1 MSMYDVVR
9 EWTPRVADAPLRA
22 FMDAA
27 TADDVARVLRKQRL
41 FPHDLL
47 TLLSPAAATQLEAMA
62 RRARELTVRHFGRTI
77 QLFTPLYLS
86 NHCTNQCR
94 YCGFNA
100 RNHIPRQRLSDEE
113 IAAEGRAIAATG
125 LRHLLLLTGDARHVS
140 GPEYIA
146 HAARLLAPYFP
157 SLSVEVYSLTD
168 EEYALL
174 VDAGIDGM
182 TMFQETYNEA
192 LYPDLHPAGPKR
204 DYHFRLDAPERA
216 ARAGMRAVG
225 LGALLGLDD
234 WRRDAFFTALHGDWL
249 QRHYPYVDVSFSV
262 PRLRP
267 HAGAFQ
273 PAHAVSDRD
282 LVQVILAY
290 RIFMPSAG
298 ITVSTRERADLRDN
312 LIPLGVTRMSA
323 GVSTAVGGHAGR
335 AQDGHAVSTLGGHAV
350 HAQDGHAVRKDV
362 EGQGDADGATPQFEI
377 SDPRSADEMAA
388 AIAARGY
395 QPVYK
400 DWESVLDGGYGC
412 GIACAAR
419 RTPSGEPVGAPTP
432 AAPRAMA

>member
-1 MSMYDVVR
+1 MSMYDVVS
-9 EWTPRVADAPLRA
+9 EWTPRVADAPLREV
-22 FMDAA
+22 MESA
-27 TADDVARVLRKQRL
+27 TAADVARVLRKERL
-41 FPHDLL
+41 SPHDLPV
-47 TLLSPAAATQLEAMA
+47 LLSPAAATQLEAMA

-100 RNHIPRQRLSDEE
+100 RNHIPRQRLSDAE
-113 IAAEGRAIAATG
+113 IVAEGRAIAATG

-168 EEYALL
+168 DEYALL

-182 TMFQETYNEA
+182 TMFQETYNKA
-192 LYPDLHPAGPKR
+192 LYPELHPAGPKR
-204 DYHFRLDAPERA
+204 DYRFRLDAPERA
-216 ARAGMRAVG
+216 ALAGMRAVG

-234 WRRDAFFTALHGDWL
+234 WRRDAFFTALHGHWL

-298 ITVSTRERADLRDN
+298 ITVSTRERAELRDN

-323 GVSTAVGGHAGR
+323 GVSTAVGGHAAHKG
-335 AQDGHAVSTLGGHAV
+335 AEGQAGHAAP
-350 HAQDGHAVRKDV
+350 
-362 EGQGDADGATPQFEI
+362 GDADAATPQFEI
-377 SDPRSADEMAA
+377 SDPRSADAMAA

-419 RTPSGEPVGAPTP
+419 RTPPGAGASAVAIPLQEL
-432 AAPRAMA
+432 A

>member
-1 MSMYDVVR
+1 MSMYDVVS
-9 EWTPRVADAPLRA
+9 EWTPRVADAPLREV
-22 FMDAA
+22 MESA
-27 TADDVARVLRKQRL
+27 TAADVARVLRKERL
-41 FPHDLL
+41 SPHDLPV
-47 TLLSPAAATQLEAMA
+47 LLSPAAATQLEAMA

-100 RNHIPRQRLSDEE
+100 RNHIPRQRLSDAE
-113 IAAEGRAIAATG
+113 IVAEGRAIAATG

-168 EEYALL
+168 DEYALL

-182 TMFQETYNEA
+182 TMFQETYNKA
-192 LYPDLHPAGPKR
+192 LYPELHPAGPKR
-204 DYHFRLDAPERA
+204 DYRFRLDAPERA

-234 WRRDAFFTALHGDWL
+234 WRRDAFFTALHGHWL

-298 ITVSTRERADLRDN
+298 ITVSTRERAELRDN

-323 GVSTAVGGHAGR
+323 GVSTAVGGHAAHKG
-335 AQDGHAVSTLGGHAV
+335 AEGQAGHAAP
-350 HAQDGHAVRKDV
+350 
-362 EGQGDADGATPQFEI
+362 GDADAATPQFEI
-377 SDPRSADEMAA
+377 SDPRSADAMAA

-419 RTPSGEPVGAPTP
+419 RTPPGAGASAVAIPLQEL
-432 AAPRAMA
+432 A

>member
-22 FMDAA
+22 VMESA
-27 TADDVARVLRKQRL
+27 TAADVARVLRKERL
-41 FPHDLL
+41 SPHDLPV
-47 TLLSPAAATQLEAMA
+47 LLSPAAAMQLEAMA

-100 RNHIPRQRLSDEE
+100 RNRIPRQRLTDAE
-113 IAAEGRAIAATG
+113 IVAEGRAIAATG

-157 SLSVEVYSLTD
+157 SLSVEVYSLAD

-192 LYPDLHPAGPKR
+192 LYPELHPAGPKR
-204 DYHFRLDAPERA
+204 DYRFRLDAPERA

-234 WRRDAFFTALHGDWL
+234 WRRDAFFTALHGHWL
-249 QRHYPYVDVSFSV
+249 QRRYPHVDVSFSV

-298 ITVSTRERADLRDN
+298 ITVSTRERAELRDN

-323 GVSTAVGGHAGR
+323 GVSTAVGGHA
-335 AQDGHAVSTLGGHAV
+335 AH
-350 HAQDGHAVRKDV
+350 KDA
-362 EGQGDADGATPQFEI
+362 EGQADGDGATPQFEI
-377 SDPRSADEMAA
+377 SDPRSADAMAA

-419 RTPSGEPVGAPTP
+419 RTPPGEPGEPAGAPAP
-432 AAPRAMA
+432 AAPRATA

>member
-22 FMDAA
+22 FMDVA
-27 TADDVARVLRKQRL
+27 TPDDVARVLRKERL
-41 FPHDLL
+41 APHDLL
-47 TLLSPAAATQLEAMA
+47 TLLSPAAATQLEPMA

-100 RNHIPRQRLSDEE
+100 RNHIPRQRLTDAE
-113 IAAEGRAIAATG
+113 IVAEGTAIAATG
-125 LRHLLLLTGDARHVS
+125 LRHLLLLTGDARHMS
-140 GPEYIA
+140 GPDYIA
-146 HAARLLAPYFP
+146 HAARLLAPLFP
-157 SLSVEVYSLTD
+157 SLSVEVYSLAD

-204 DYHFRLDAPERA
+204 DYHFRLGAPERA
-216 ARAGMRAVG
+216 ARAGMRSVG

-273 PAHAVSDRD
+273 PAHTVSDRD

-323 GVSTAVGGHAGR
+323 GVSTAVGGHAVRKDGH
-335 AQDGHAVSTLGGHAV
+335 AAHKQDGHAVC
-350 HAQDGHAVRKDV
+350 KDE
-362 EGQGDADGATPQFEI
+362 EGQGDGDGATPQFEI
-377 SDPRSADEMAA
+377 SDPRSADDMAG

-419 RTPSGEPVGAPTP
+419 RTPSDALAGERAP
-432 AAPRAMA
+432 AAPRATA

>member
-1 MSMYDVVR
+1 MSMYDVIRRWV
-9 EWTPRVADAPLRA
+9 PHVADAPLRA
-22 FMDAA
+22 AMESA
-27 TADDVARVLRKQRL
+27 TADDVARVLGRERL

-47 TLLSPAAATQLEAMA
+47 TLLSPAAAGQLEAMA
-62 RRARELTVRHFGRTI
+62 RRARALTVRHFGRTI

-94 YCGFNA
+94 YCGFSA
-100 RNHIPRQRLSDEE
+100 RNHIPRRRLSDAE
-113 IAAEGRAIAATG
+113 IVAEGRAIAATG

-140 GPEYIA
+140 GPDYIA
-146 HAARLLAPYFP
+146 RAARLLAPLFP
-157 SLSVEVYSLTD
+157 SLAVEIYALSD

-174 VDAGIDGM
+174 ADAGIDGM
-182 TMFQETYNEA
+182 TMFQETYNES
-192 LYPDLHPAGPKR
+192 LYPELHPAGPKR
-204 DYHFRLDAPERA
+204 DYRFRLDAPERA
-216 ARAGMRAVG
+216 ARAGMRSVG

-234 WRRDAFFTALHGDWL
+234 WRRDAFFTALHGEWL
-249 QRHYPYVDVSFSV
+249 QRWHPSVDINFSV

-273 PAHAVSDRD
+273 TAHAVSDRD

-323 GVSTAVGGHAGR
+323 GVSTAVGGHATLAGGGPASHKR
-335 AQDGHAVSTLGGHAV
+335 AAGPEPERETVSA
-350 HAQDGHAVRKDV
+350 DV
-362 EGQGDADGATPQFEI
+362 ATPQFEI
-377 SDPRSADEMAA
+377 SDPRGVDEMAA
-388 AIAARGY
+388 AITAHGY

-400 DWESVLDGGYGC
+400 DWEPMRGGGYGC
-412 GIACAAR
+412 GMACAAHGQGVPQR
-419 RTPSGEPVGAPTP
+419 NFLQERT
-432 AAPRAMA
+432 

>member
-1 MSMYDVVR
+1 MSMYDVVS
-9 EWTPRVADAPLRA
+9 EWTPRVADAPLREV
-22 FMDAA
+22 MESA
-27 TADDVARVLRKQRL
+27 TAADVARVLRKERL
-41 FPHDLL
+41 SPHDLPV
-47 TLLSPAAATQLEAMA
+47 LLSPAAATQLEAMA

-100 RNHIPRQRLSDEE
+100 RNHIPRQRLTDAE
-113 IAAEGRAIAATG
+113 IVAEGRAIAATG

-168 EEYALL
+168 DEYALL

-182 TMFQETYNEA
+182 TMFQETYNKA
-192 LYPDLHPAGPKR
+192 LYPELHPAGPKR
-204 DYHFRLDAPERA
+204 DYRFRLDAPERA

-234 WRRDAFFTALHGDWL
+234 WRRDAFFTALHGHWL
-249 QRHYPYVDVSFSV
+249 QRRYPYVDVSFSV

-298 ITVSTRERADLRDN
+298 ITVSTRERAELRDN

-323 GVSTAVGGHAGR
+323 GVSTAVGGHAAHKG
-335 AQDGHAVSTLGGHAV
+335 AEGQAGHAVP
-350 HAQDGHAVRKDV
+350 
-362 EGQGDADGATPQFEI
+362 GDADAATPQFEI
-377 SDPRSADEMAA
+377 SDPRSADAMAA

-419 RTPSGEPVGAPTP
+419 RTPPGAGASAVAIPLQEL
-432 AAPRAMA
+432 A

>member
-9 EWTPRVADAPLRA
+9 EWAPRVADAPLRA
-22 FMDAA
+22 FMDAV
-27 TADDVARVLRKQRL
+27 TAEDVARVLRKERL
-41 FPHDLL
+41 APHDLL

-62 RRARELTVRHFGRTI
+62 SRARELTVRHFGRTI

-100 RNHIPRQRLSDEE
+100 RNHIPRQRLTDEE
-113 IAAEGRAIAATG
+113 IVAEGRAIAATG
-125 LRHLLLLTGDARHVS
+125 LRHLLLLTGDARQVS
-140 GPEYIA
+140 GPDYIA
-146 HAARLLAPYFP
+146 HAARLLAPLFP
-157 SLSVEVYSLTD
+157 SLSVEVYSLTE

-204 DYHFRLDAPERA
+204 DYHFRLGAPERA
-216 ARAGMRAVG
+216 ARAGMRGVG

-234 WRRDAFFTALHGDWL
+234 WRRDAFFTALHGHWL
-249 QRHYPYVDVSFSV
+249 QRSYPYVDVSFSV

-323 GVSTAVGGHAGR
+323 GVSTAVGGHAVR
-335 AQDGHAVSTLGGHAV
+335 KDGHAAH
-350 HAQDGHAVRKDV
+350 KDT
-362 EGQGDADGATPQFEI
+362 EGQGDGDEATPQFEI

-419 RTPSGEPVGAPTP
+419 RTPSGALAGNSTP
-432 AAPRAMA
+432 AAPRVTA

>member
-9 EWTPRVADAPLRA
+9 EWAPHVADAPLRA
-22 FMDAA
+22 IMESAS
-27 TADDVARVLRKQRL
+27 ADDVARVLRKERL
-41 FPHDLL
+41 APYDLL
-47 TLLSPAAATQLEAMA
+47 TLLSPAAAVQLEAMA

-100 RNHIPRQRLSDEE
+100 RNHIPRQRLTDEE
-113 IAAEGRAIAATG
+113 IVAEGRAIAATG

-146 HAARLLAPYFP
+146 HAARLLAPLFP

-204 DYHFRLDAPERA
+204 DYHFRLGAPERA
-216 ARAGMRAVG
+216 ARAGMRGVG

-234 WRRDAFFTALHGDWL
+234 WRRDAFFTALHGHWL

-323 GVSTAVGGHAGR
+323 GVSTAVGGHAVRKDGHAGR
-335 AQDGHAVSTLGGHAV
+335 NQDGHAAH
-350 HAQDGHAVRKDV
+350 KDA
-362 EGQGDADGATPQFEI
+362 EGQGDGDGATPQFEI
-377 SDPRSADEMAA
+377 SDPRSADEMAS

-419 RTPSGEPVGAPTP
+419 RTPPGASVGAPTP
-432 AAPRAMA
+432 AAPRATA